1 MVLGTAALLLA
12 VVDGATDWFAPLK
25 APVRRLA
32 EPVHQLATWPTR
44 LSDLAAR
51 LAADGSD
58 LRAENARLEREL
70 LVYRGQLQRMAAISA
85 ENARLRALLGAAELV
100 RDEVRVAELVGVS
113 PDPTRHLVV
122 LDRGARDG
130 VYVGQPVLDG
140 QGLMGQVIEV
150 NESRAHA
157 LLITDPSHAV
167 PVQVL
172 RNGLR
177 AIAEGTGD
185 YRRLVLRHISP
196 TADLAVGDRLVT
208 SGLGGRFPPG
218 YPVGIVT
225 EIRRD
230 PGEPFLRVTVEPAA
244 DVEHSR
250 HLLLVFAERRGALG
264 EDQGGE
270 AFGEEGTP

>member
-1 MVLGTAALLLA
+1 M
-12 VVDGATDWFAPLK
+12 AP
-25 APVRRLA
+25 PTGSRPSRRRC
-32 EPVHQLATWPTR
+32 EDSQSPSTNWPPGR
-44 LSDLAAR
+44 RGLSDLAAR